1 MSDALILVLAALMV
15 GVVKGGLGPMP
26 IALIVPLLSTTMPVA
41 EAVGITLPLLIVG
54 DWFALPVYWR
64 KWDAPALR
72 LMLPAAAAGV
82 ILGVALLTTLPDDA
96 LRRILGLFTL
106 LIAAYKLGSDTLS
119 ALAYRPRR
127 WHGWLAGWGSGF
139 GSALANAGAPP
150 ITAYLLLQR
159 TAPVT
164 FVSTTIVFFL
174 VVNLLKL
181 PIFVATDVID
191 EPRLLRTLWALPLIP
206 VGVWLGKELLRRID
220 QKKFEWLMLAL
231 LGWAG
236 VSLLVG

>member
-1 MSDALILVLAALMV
+1 M
-15 GVVKGGLGPMP
+15 
-26 IALIVPLLSTTMPVA
+26 
-41 EAVGITLPLLIVG
+41 
-54 DWFALPVYWR
+54 
-64 KWDAPALR
+64 
-72 LMLPAAAAGV
+72 
-82 ILGVALLTTLPDDA
+82 GVALLTTLPDDA
-96 LRRILGLFTL
+96 LRHIPGLFTL
-106 LIAAYKLGSDTLS
+106 IIAAYKLGSDTLA

-150 ITAYLLLQR
+150 IT
-159 TAPVT
+159 
-164 FVSTTIVFFL
+164 FVATTIVFFL

-191 EPRLLRTLWALPLIP
+191 GPRLARTLWALPLIP

-231 LGWAG
+231 LVWAG

>member
-1 MSDALILVLAALMV
+1 MNDILILVLAALMV

-72 LMLPAAAAGV
+72 LMLPAAVAGV

-127 WHGWLAGWGSGF
+127 WHGLLAGWGSGF

-164 FVSTTIVFFL
+164 FVATTIVFFL

-191 EPRLLRTLWALPLIP
+191 GPRLLRTLWALPLIP
-206 VGVWLGKELLRRID
+206 VGVWLGKELLRHID

>member
-1 MSDALILVLAALMV
+1 MNDILILVLAALMV

-119 ALAYRPRR
+119 ALTYRPRR

-191 EPRLLRTLWALPLIP
+191 GPRLLRTLWALPLIP